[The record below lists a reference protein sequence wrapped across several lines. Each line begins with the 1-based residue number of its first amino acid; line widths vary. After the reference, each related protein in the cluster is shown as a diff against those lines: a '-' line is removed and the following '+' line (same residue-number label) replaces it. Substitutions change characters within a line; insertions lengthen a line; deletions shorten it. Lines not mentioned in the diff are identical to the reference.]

1 MEVSRWSCLDSEE
14 RARSLGLIR
23 RGVLSV
29 VGPQELKA
37 HACMTPRLCGCPLL
51 DANTLSNPGLSPPH
65 NLIPDSDYQ
74 ASSHPRERRCPMSA
88 DVPSPPMSQVP
99 SPPMFHVH
107 LAMKCDPDAFKGE
120 RRSSISGLHQ
130 RQALSHLVS
139 SSRQTAELH
148 GDGAIIEENG
158 EYGRKEERVGDGKK
172 GATGKGQ

>member
-1 MEVSRWSCLDSEE
+1 MEVSRWSCLASEE

-23 RGVLSV
+23 RGILSV

-37 HACMTPRLCGCPLL
+37 HARMTPRLCGCPLL
-51 DANTLSNPGLSPPH
+51 DANTLSNPGLTPH
-65 NLIPDSDYQ
+65 TISYQ
-74 ASSHPRERRCPMSA
+74 IRTTKPAAIHVNA